1 MAGSDNRLCHSEIR
15 RATLLAFY
23 RFGVTLSAVEEK
35 TSKELDRIASMG
47 NMHNIGS
54 VNNIN
59 SLSKQRCPSEYI
71 LLGLRGRA
79 ALGGETDGIIEYLI
93 ALLTLEP

>member
-1 MAGSDNRLCHSEIR
+1 
-15 RATLLAFY
+15 
-23 RFGVTLSAVEEK
+23 
-35 TSKELDRIASMG
+35 MG